1 MGTECPCTAAELADV
16 LNVSVRTIKM
26 YVKEINTLA
35 HHKVVLSSN
44 KGYTALKISD
54 LSFLDEPQAFCDE
67 LCGTF
72 RLYH

>member
-1 MGTECPCTAAELADV
+1 
-16 LNVSVRTIKM
+16 M

-54 LSFLDEPQAFCDE
+54 LSFLDEPQAFAMNYAE
-67 LCGTF
+67 
-72 RLYH
+72 RSVYIIKKA